1 MASNRNSILRNL
13 LVGGTVFAIR
23 AAASAN
29 DFPTVE
35 RVLYVQE
42 CMKANPGP
50 HYEMLNKCSC
60 AVDALAREVK
70 FDDYSG
76 MITIVNAMSIGGERG
91 NQLRDNESLKPHI
104 KRYRDLQA
112 QVQKA
117 CFITPR

>member
-1 MASNRNSILRNL
+1 MNISSIRRVVAYCVL
-13 LVGGTVFAIR
+13 LGSALS
-23 AAASAN
+23 ASAN

-60 AVDALAREVK
+60 AVDALAREVR

-76 MITIVNAMSIGGERG
+76 MVTIVNAMSIGGERG
-91 NQLRDNESLKPHI
+91 NALRDNDSLKPQI

-112 QVQKA
+112 QAQKA
-117 CFITPR
+117 CFIAPR

>member
-1 MASNRNSILRNL
+1 MALHRLFNPRLIIGCAL
-13 LVGGTVFAIR
+13 LG
-23 AAASAN
+23 AAVLASAN

-60 AVDALAREVK
+60 ALDALAREVK
-70 FDDYSG
+70 FEDYSG
-76 MITIVNAMSIGGERG
+76 MVTIVNAMSIGGERG
-91 NQLRDNESLKPHI
+91 NQLRDNDSLKPQV
-104 KRYRDLQA
+104 KRYRELQA
-112 QVQKA
+112 QVHKG